1 MMSSRFMIS
10 LRLTALAGMALAGMA
25 LAGMALAGMALW
37 ANAFLRPHPVHPSPF
52 LPVARYAY
60 PATVPTV
67 LALVGG
73 WWALT
78 PRRFRRWL
86 ALGAFSVLG
95 ALDVASLWTVWTFF
109 YER

>member
-1 MMSSRFMIS
+1 MGQC
-10 LRLTALAGMALAGMA
+10 LPAPTPRLAA
-25 LAGMALAGMALW
+25 
-37 ANAFLRPHPVHPSPF
+37 PY
-52 LPVARYAY
+52 LPVARYGY
-60 PATVPTV
+60 PAIVTTV
-67 LALVGG
+67 LALAGG

-86 ALGAFSVLG
+86 ALVMFSILG